1 MSILKFWWRRRKKKK
16 KVKVKVTKTLLL
28 QMVKKWELQSKNGF
42 LPKAKKSITFFFL
55 TWFVVFIGPSLRRS
69 KHSSRIFEWTTYSSI
84 LPTWVATTL
93 ELQAPPCRLRSI
105 DLLNYEPLRSA
116 IDTLAKPQ
124 SRLSH
129 ADSVAIS
136 GVATRHTLQFS
147 FILSSLIRLVLS

>member
-1 MSILKFWWRRRKKKK
+1 MKKKK
-16 KVKVKVTKTLLL
+16 KVKVTKMLLL

-93 ELQAPPCRLRSI
+93 ELRPTSKRP